1 MSPGSAGQAGGS
13 ADPGSCR
20 AADPSARSRLP
31 SCKHLGVSLLSGRR
45 DLFIRLLSRSLRG
58 AGGGQVWG
66 SPSLSLSQAVLD
78 LRRLW
83 SVQTPSG
90 FEIQVLEELRR
101 GFLSAGLAMV
111 ASRAQGAL
119 NASFRWCLT
128 FGLKTF
134 LFLQEQKDKKFTLYL
149 GRKLFQINNG
159 LFLFLRHKFTEIEYT
174 LEPTKV
180 WVSPGE
186 SGPERSAG
194 LEEQL
199 WLDLGKVL

>member
-1 MSPGSAGQAGGS
+1 M
-13 ADPGSCR
+13 
-20 AADPSARSRLP
+20 
-31 SCKHLGVSLLSGRR
+31 
-45 DLFIRLLSRSLRG
+45 
-58 AGGGQVWG
+58 
-66 SPSLSLSQAVLD
+66 
-78 LRRLW
+78 
-83 SVQTPSG
+83 
-90 FEIQVLEELRR
+90 
-101 GFLSAGLAMV
+101 SAGLALV

-134 LFLQEQKDKKFTLYL
+134 SFLQEQKDKKFTLYL

-159 LFLFLRHKFTEIEYT
+159 LFIFLRHKFTEIECA
-174 LEPTKV
+174 LEPTEV